1 MTTTIRVRAC
11 LAVVQD
17 ERLLLVPHYQT
28 DAGAV
33 QWNIPGG
40 GVEFGEALELAARRE
55 FTEETGLQAQIT
67 GILTIS
73 EVILPEKPW
82 HSITITFAGSL
93 VGRVSAGQL
102 RPEIHPTYGQ
112 KVPQWFTADTVRQ
125 VAYHPKP
132 AVEKALKIHLP

>member
-67 GILTIS
+67 GILTIT
-73 EVILPEKPW
+73 EVIQPQKPW
-82 HSITITFAGSL
+82 HSITITFAGAL
-93 VGRVSAGQL
+93 TDRVSDGQL
-102 RPEIHPTYGQ
+102 LPEIHPTYGQ
-112 KVPQWFTADTVRQ
+112 KVPQWFTAEAVRQ

-132 AVEKALKIHLP
+132 AVEKALKLDRP